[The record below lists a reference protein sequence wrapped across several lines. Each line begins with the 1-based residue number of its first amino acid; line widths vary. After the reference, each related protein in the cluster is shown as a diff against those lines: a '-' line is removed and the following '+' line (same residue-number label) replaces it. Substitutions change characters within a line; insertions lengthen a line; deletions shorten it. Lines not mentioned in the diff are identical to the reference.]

1 MQPISAKGKEVAT
14 TDDVNG
20 NKKRH
25 KAVVGMLTRISVQ
38 RNSNRSSD
46 SGGASPTIPHP

>member
-1 MQPISAKGKEVAT
+1 MQPVSAKGKEVAT
-14 TDDVNG
+14 TADANG
-20 NKKRH
+20 NKRRQ
-25 KAVVGMLTRISVQ
+25 KAAVRMLTRISVQ